1 MCIRDRSRI
10 DENDLSEAFENQL
23 ISTETQ
29 RNNIPNIFGFQN
41 QTASQVNS
49 YLKISISIPEKLA
62 ERLDRQ
68 VGKGRKAGRSASIT
82 KMIEDSLNSNQKS
95 PPKVLPEQLAAI
107 ANEGEVR
114 VEEDTMGVLEV
125 PADRY

>member
-1 MCIRDRSRI
+1 MAKHRAGDRRI
-10 DENDLSEAFENQL
+10 
-23 ISTETQ
+23 
-29 RNNIPNIFGFQN
+29 
-41 QTASQVNS
+41 
-49 YLKISISIPEKLA
+49 ISISIPEKLA

-114 VEEDTMGVLEV
+114 VAEDTMGVL
-125 PADRY
+125 